1 MMTTSNTNVINRLRN
16 IVPEEQLFLDEPMS
30 KHTSFKIGGKAD
42 AFVIADNEKELSEIL
57 KLFAEENTR
66 YMLIGNGSDLLFD
79 DEGYRGVILKLGEH
93 LAGISCNGDTLTVGT
108 ARLLSS
114 TANFAK
120 DHGLAGLEF
129 ASGIPGSVGGA
140 IFMNAGAYG
149 GEMKDVVTSVSIM
162 KYDGSEIYE
171 LSGEELA
178 FGYRHSFL
186 QGSKDIALY
195 VKMKLKTEDKAAITE
210 RMKDLSLKRTSK
222 QPLNY
227 PSAGSIFKRPAGGFA
242 AALIEE
248 AGLKGRIV
256 GGAQVSEKHSG
267 FVINTGDATAEDVKA
282 LIKIIQEEV
291 FAMTEIK
298 LEPEVRIIDAEK

>member
-1 MMTTSNTNVINRLRN
+1 MTITSNTNMINKLRN
-16 IVPEEQLFLDEPMS
+16 IVQESQLFLGEPMS

-42 AFVIADNEKELSEIL
+42 AFVIANNESELSEIL
-57 KLFAEENTR
+57 KLLTKENVR
-66 YMLIGNGSDLLFD
+66 HMLIGNGSDLLFD
-79 DEGYRGVILKLGEH
+79 DEGYRGVILKLGENFEE
-93 LAGISCNGDTLTVGT
+93 ISCDEDIMTVGT
-108 ARLLSS
+108 ARLLSG

-149 GEMKDVVTSVSIM
+149 GEMKDVVTCVSIM
-162 KYDGSEIYE
+162 KGDGSGIYE
-171 LSGEELA
+171 LSGEALD

-195 VKMKLKTEDKAAITE
+195 VKMKLKIEEKAVIAE
-210 RMKDLSLKRTSK
+210 RMKELSLKRNSK

-227 PSAGSIFKRPAGGFA
+227 PSAGSTFKRPAGGFA

-248 AGLKGRIV
+248 AGLKGRTV

-267 FVINTGDATAEDVKA
+267 FVINIGNATSGDVKE

-291 FAMTEIK
+291 FAISEIA